1 MHEHQV
7 STYLTVPMVATALG
21 VAPQTVYRLIRR
33 GQLPGVRLGTGAGRG
48 QMFRVRADDLERFVA
63 EREIDSCVAAH

>member
-1 MHEHQV
+1 
-7 STYLTVPMVATALG
+7 MVAAGLG
-21 VAPQTVYRLIRR
+21 VAPQMVYRLIRR

-63 EREIDSCVAAH
+63 EWETRSWTRLCVAVMVVRSGL